1 MLGSIKNGG
10 LGTATSYLALALAN
24 QGNDVEILHF
34 GYNREVEQGWA
45 QRYRAAGITVTQLP
59 RLTQTISPY
68 YLSVSYTIYCYL
80 RTREADAV
88 VFQDWHGAG
97 FCSLRAKQLGLAFG
111 ETTLALYCHGPTEWL
126 FEANRRFPTD
136 AGDIAR
142 SVMERTCTGLADVLV
157 SPSAYLIEWMRARGW
172 ILPAR
177 TYVVPLFSESTA
189 VADVALKRD
198 RNGRGPREIVYFG
211 RLEDRKGIE
220 VFIEALNA
228 VDPTLLAGRKVT
240 FLGRK
245 DTWSPKRVR
254 SRLEPAVAAT
264 AEIEFITD
272 LAQREALAHLERS
285 AVLAVMPS
293 LTDNSPCVIYE
304 CMERGIAFI
313 TSNTGGGPELIRE
326 QDKPAVLFAPHPGDL
341 ADRLRSLLTGT
352 EPPPVARP
360 SFTAEDLHEGWS
372 AALAPS
378 TSQRAVPAAEP
389 RVSVVVTHY
398 ERPRLVSLT
407 LEALRDQDYPN
418 MEVILV
424 DDGSSS
430 REAIEMLSALESSP
444 WPWPFRVIRQE
455 NRYLGAA
462 RNIGWRAAEGPLVA
476 FLDDDDLPYPE
487 FIRTL
492 ITAHLT
498 SGADVVTCGMRFFR
512 EAEGPPR
519 PEVDDVTWLYLGEP
533 LELGLIHNQ
542 YGGACSLWRRSVLE
556 SAGGFHE
563 LHGVTYEDWELL
575 ARASLGG
582 ASIVSVPDPLVWYRI
597 TDGSMIRTKKEYECQ
612 RVLTDT
618 FARTL
623 PPSLRAIP
631 SLVHVGYNTPG
642 PAAVGRAWRALRVN
656 PRDHLGH
663 ARILARRSIE
673 VGREDGLKEV
683 FTRGVAWIRRGG
695 KPPT

>member
-1 MLGSIKNGG
+1 
-10 LGTATSYLALALAN
+10 
-24 QGNDVEILHF
+24 
-34 GYNREVEQGWA
+34 
-45 QRYRAAGITVTQLP
+45 
-59 RLTQTISPY
+59 
-68 YLSVSYTIYCYL
+68 
-80 RTREADAV
+80 
-88 VFQDWHGAG
+88 
-97 FCSLRAKQLGLAFG
+97 
-111 ETTLALYCHGPTEWL
+111 
-126 FEANRRFPTD
+126 
-136 AGDIAR
+136 
-142 SVMERTCTGLADVLV
+142 
-157 SPSAYLIEWMRARGW
+157 
-172 ILPAR
+172 
-177 TYVVPLFSESTA
+177 
-189 VADVALKRD
+189 VADVDLKRE
-198 RNGRGPREIVYFG
+198 RNGRGPREIVFFG

-220 VFIEALNA
+220 LFVEALNA
-228 VDPTLLAGRKVT
+228 LDPALLAGRKVT
-240 FLGRK
+240 FLGRA

-254 SRLEPAVAAT
+254 NRLEPAVVAA

-304 CMERGIAFI
+304 CMERGISFI
-313 TSNTGGGPELIRE
+313 TSDAGGGPELIR
-326 QDKPAVLFAPHPGDL
+326 QRDKAAVLYAPDPREL
-341 ADRLRSLLTGT
+341 ADRLKSLLAGL
-352 EPPPVARP
+352 EPTPVAQP

-378 TSQRAVPAAEP
+378 TSQRAVPAGDP
-389 RVSVVVTHY
+389 LVSVVITHY
-398 ERPRLVSLT
+398 ERPRLVTLT
-407 LEALRDQDYPN
+407 LEALRGQDYKN
-418 MEVILV
+418 IEVILV

-430 REAIEMLSALESSP
+430 PEAMQTLSALESSQ
-444 WPWPFRVIRQE
+444 WPWPFQVIRQE

-462 RNIGWRAAEGPLVA
+462 RNAGWRAAEGALVS

-492 ITAHLT
+492 VTAYLS

-512 EAEGPPR
+512 EAQGLPR
-519 PEVDDVTWLYLGEP
+519 PEARDVTWLYLGEP

-563 LHGVTYEDWELL
+563 LHGVTYEDWELF

-631 SLVHVGYNTPG
+631 SLVHVGYNPPTS
-642 PAAVGRAWRALRVN
+642 AVGRGWRVLHGS

-695 KPPT
+695 KPPM